1 MELTIN
7 QKFRDLIP
15 ALTADELNLLTE
27 NIKKDGVREP
37 ILIWRNTIIDGH
49 NRYAIC
55 RENNIPFETKEIEF
69 YDDNEALLFIIK
81 NQLGRRNLTDF
92 NRANL
97 ALQLESI
104 FKEKAKENQK
114 QASFITNILR
124 SSQDGVD
131 TAGTHKLLSPA
142 VFSNLR
148 EASINTEK
156 EIAKIAGL
164 SQDTIKKVKKIN
176 NNAIDDVKYE
186 LSRQDSKISIN
197 TAAIISELSE
207 NKQKEILQ
215 LDKKDIIKKAQKIKA
230 KEKPNTDFK
239 ASFGDAWQTAGNIE
253 IICYDN
259 GGSQAKERITDIINN
274 NGSFVLIADKTK
286 QKSDVLINL
295 SNIILEKLKKIKE
308 IRQYQMPA

>member
-55 RENNIPFETKEIEF
+55 QEHNIPFTTKELEF
-69 YDDNEALLFIIK
+69 TNEDEAIVFIIK

-142 VFSNLR
+142 VFSNMR

-230 KEKPNTDFK
+230 KEKSNTDFK
-239 ASFGDAWQTAGNIE
+239 ASFGDVWQTAGNIE

-259 GGSQAKERITDIINN
+259 GGLQAKERITDIINN
-274 NGSFVLIADKTK
+274 NGSFVLIADKTA